1 MAWRIFFLEG
11 NNLIW
16 NNNAKIVPTCMLL
29 QLSMKSCGLKA
40 EIPYWISMHKTLKFL
55 DLSENQL
62 EGMFPQWL
70 ADMEVG
76 VLILSDNSLMGSLP
90 SSLFNSQNLA
100 YLSLARNNFSREL
113 PDNIGNAI
121 GLEIL
126 MLGRNKFSGKVPE
139 SISKIVFLR
148 LLDLS
153 SNKFY
158 GNTLPYFRS
167 LVLNI
172 IDFSSNEFS
181 SELPSIFPPSAK
193 FLALDENKFSS
204 NLPRNLINMCNLIHL
219 DMYDN
224 KIISE
229 LPEFICQIFNLQV
242 LILRNNSYKVQSPT
256 VFPILVDSKFLISQ
270 ATTLLMKSL
279 QHLEILLV

>member
-1 MAWRIFFLEG
+1 
-11 NNLIW
+11 
-16 NNNAKIVPTCMLL
+16 
-29 QLSMKSCGLKA
+29 
-40 EIPYWISMHKTLKFL
+40 MHKTLKFL

-76 VLILSDNSLMGSLP
+76 VLILSNNSLMGSLP

-100 YLSLARNNFSREL
+100 VLSLARNNYSREL
-113 PDNIGNAI
+113 PDNIGNAT

-126 MLGRNKFSGKVPE
+126 MLGRNKLSGKVPK

-153 SNKFY
+153 SNRFY

-167 LVLNI
+167 LVLNV
-172 IDFSSNEFS
+172 IDFSSNEFAG
-181 SELPSIFPPSAK
+181 ELPTIFPPSTK
-193 FLALDENKFSS
+193 FLAFGENKFSS
-204 NLPRNLINMCNLIHL
+204 SLPINLINMCNLIHL
-219 DMYDN
+219 DIHDN
-224 KIISE
+224 KITGE
-229 LPEFICQIFNLQV
+229 LPEFICQIFNLQE

-270 ATTLLMKSL
+270 TTILLMKSL
-279 QHLEILLV
+279 QHLEILLE

>member
-62 EGMFPQWL
+62 EGMFPQSL

-100 YLSLARNNFSREL
+100 DLSLARNNFSREL

-153 SNKFY
+153 SNKF
-158 GNTLPYFRS
+158 
-167 LVLNI
+167 
-172 IDFSSNEFS
+172 
-181 SELPSIFPPSAK
+181 
-193 FLALDENKFSS
+193 
-204 NLPRNLINMCNLIHL
+204 
-219 DMYDN
+219 
-224 KIISE
+224 
-229 LPEFICQIFNLQV
+229 
-242 LILRNNSYKVQSPT
+242 
-256 VFPILVDSKFLISQ
+256 
-270 ATTLLMKSL
+270 
-279 QHLEILLV
+279 